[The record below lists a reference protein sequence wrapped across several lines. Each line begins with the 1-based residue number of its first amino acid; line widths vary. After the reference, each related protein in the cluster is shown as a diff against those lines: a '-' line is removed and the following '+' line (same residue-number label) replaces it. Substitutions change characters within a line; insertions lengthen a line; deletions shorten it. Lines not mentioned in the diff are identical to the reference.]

1 MAKIGQ
7 YGMKNKWIKL
17 LLLAGCLSVAATSF
31 AVEKVVATVNGTPIL
46 NSQVSKALGKR
57 ANTPANRAA
66 ALDDI
71 IDDMLVQKAI
81 ADAKISVSQQQIQQ
95 IMHQIADQNGLT
107 YGQFLDALDYQGIG
121 EAKFRQQIAHQI
133 IMGQVRNKAI
143 SESISVS
150 REQVEQLAKQMYN
163 DAKQKGTLKTVTAP
177 EYLVNHILIKT
188 NPLLNDTQAKQQ
200 LTSLRT
206 DILAGKTSFADAAK
220 TYSKDYLSGANGG
233 SLGWNFPEVYEPQF
247 QVMIKN
253 TKKGA
258 ISQPFKTKYGWHI
271 LQVVD
276 TRKGDRTKDSYM
288 QKAYQ
293 QVVNQQAMEASK
305 DWVKTLR
312 RSADIKILQK

>member
-1 MAKIGQ
+1 
-7 YGMKNKWIKL
+7 MKTKWIKF
-17 LLLAGCLSVAATSF
+17 LLLAGCLSLATTGY
-31 AVEKVVATVNGTPIL
+31 AVEKVVATVDGTPIL
-46 NSQVSKALGKR
+46 SSQVKQALGKR
-57 ANTPANRAA
+57 TNTEANRAA
-66 ALDDI
+66 ALNDI

-81 ADAKISVSQQQIQQ
+81 KGANINVSQQQIQQ
-95 IMHQIADQNGLT
+95 IMHQIANENGLT

-150 REQVEQLAKQMYN
+150 REQIEELGKQMYN
-163 DAKQKGTLKTVTAP
+163 EAKQKGTLKTVKSP
-177 EYLVNHILIKT
+177 QYLVSHILIKT
-188 NPLLNDTQAKQQ
+188 NPLLNDAQAKKQ
-200 LTSLRT
+200 LSSLRR
-206 DILAGKTSFADAAK
+206 DIIAGKTTFAAAAK

-233 SLGWNFPEVYEPQF
+233 SLGWNFPEVYEPEF
-247 QVMIKN
+247 QSMVKN
-253 TKKGA
+253 SKKGV

-271 LQVVD
+271 LEVVD
-276 TRKGDRTKDSYM
+276 KRDSDKTKEAYM

-312 RSADIKILQK
+312 KSADIKILQK

>member
-1 MAKIGQ
+1 
-7 YGMKNKWIKL
+7 MKHKWIKYI
-17 LLLAGCLSVAATSF
+17 LLAGCLSFTATSY
-31 AVEKVVATVNGTPIL
+31 AVEKVVATINGTPIL
-46 NSQVSKALGKR
+46 NSQVTKALGKK
-57 ANTPANRAA
+57 ANTPENRAA
-66 ALDDI
+66 ALEGI

-81 ADAKISVSQQQIQQ
+81 AEAKISVSPQQIQQ
-95 IMHQIADQNGLT
+95 IMQQIAAQNGLT

-121 EAKFRQQIAHQI
+121 EARFRQQIAHQI
-133 IMGQVRNKAI
+133 IMGQIRDKAI
-143 SESISVS
+143 SENISVS
-150 REQVEQLAKQMYN
+150 REQVEQLAKQMFN
-163 DAKQKGTLKTVTAP
+163 DAQQKGTLKTVTVP

-188 NPLLNDTQAKQQ
+188 NPLLNDAQAKQQ
-200 LTSLRT
+200 LSSLRA
-206 DILAGKTSFADAAK
+206 DILANKTSFADAAK

-233 SLGWNFPEVYEPQF
+233 SLGWNVPEIYEPAF
-247 QVMIKN
+247 QAMIKN

-276 TRKGDRTKDSYM
+276 TRQGDRTKDSYM

-293 QVVNQQAMEASK
+293 QIVNQQAMEASK

>member
-1 MAKIGQ
+1 
-7 YGMKNKWIKL
+7 MKTKWIKF
-17 LLLAGCLSVAATSF
+17 LLLAGCLSLATTGY

-46 NSQVSKALGKR
+46 NSQVKQALGKR
-57 ANTPANRAA
+57 ADTAANRAA
-66 ALDDI
+66 ALDDV

-81 ADAKISVSQQQIQQ
+81 KDAKISVSQQQIQQ
-95 IMHQIADQNGLT
+95 IMHQIANENGLT

-150 REQVEQLAKQMYN
+150 REQIEKLGKQMYN
-163 DAKQKGTLKTVTAP
+163 EAKQKGTLKTVKSP
-177 EYLVNHILIKT
+177 QYLVSHILIKT
-188 NPLLNDTQAKQQ
+188 NPLLNDAQAKKQ
-200 LTSLRT
+200 LSSLRS
-206 DILAGKTSFADAAK
+206 DIIAGKTTFAAAAK

-233 SLGWNFPEVYEPQF
+233 NLGWNFPEVYEPEF
-247 QVMIKN
+247 QSMVKN
-253 TKKGA
+253 SKKGV

-271 LQVVD
+271 LEVVD
-276 TRKGDRTKDSYM
+276 KRDGDKTKEAYM

-312 RSADIKILQK
+312 KSADIKILQK

>member
-1 MAKIGQ
+1 
-7 YGMKNKWIKL
+7 MKTKWIKF
-17 LLLAGCLSVAATSF
+17 LLLAGCLSLATTGY
-31 AVEKVVATVNGTPIL
+31 AVEKVVATVDGTPIL
-46 NSQVSKALGKR
+46 SSQVKQALGKR
-57 ANTPANRAA
+57 TNTEANRAA
-66 ALDDI
+66 ALNDI

-81 ADAKISVSQQQIQQ
+81 KGANINLSQQQIQQ
-95 IMHQIADQNGLT
+95 IMHQIANENGLT

-150 REQVEQLAKQMYN
+150 REQIEELGKQMYN
-163 DAKQKGTLKTVTAP
+163 EAKQKGTLKTVKSP
-177 EYLVNHILIKT
+177 QYLVSHILIKT
-188 NPLLNDTQAKQQ
+188 NPLLNDAQAKKQ
-200 LTSLRT
+200 LSSLRR
-206 DILAGKTSFADAAK
+206 DIIAGKTTFAAAAK

-233 SLGWNFPEVYEPQF
+233 SLGWNFPEVYEPEF
-247 QVMIKN
+247 QSMVKN
-253 TKKGA
+253 SKKGV

-271 LQVVD
+271 LEVVD
-276 TRKGDRTKDSYM
+276 KRDSDKTKEAYM

-312 RSADIKILQK
+312 KSADIKILQK